1 MIAKIQGSR
10 RSCQCNF
17 QKHQIAYIL
26 NHQALR
32 EKQNKPIQRTGQIV
46 GNQSNK
52 IAAKTYMKAI
62 E

>member
-17 QKHQIAYIL
+17 QKHQITYIL

-32 EKQNKPIQRTGQIV
+32 KKQNKPIQRAGQIV

-52 IAAKTYMKAI
+52 IAAKAYMKAI